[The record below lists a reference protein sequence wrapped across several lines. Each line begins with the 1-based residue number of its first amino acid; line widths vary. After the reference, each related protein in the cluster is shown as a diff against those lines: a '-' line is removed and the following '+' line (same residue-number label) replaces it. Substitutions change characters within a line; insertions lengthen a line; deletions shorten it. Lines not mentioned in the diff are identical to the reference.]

1 MSNIICFQDGVS
13 VNGVWNY
20 LNVFLQAMFHSNVLV
35 VFVGIYSEDLKI
47 NALFLVKITI
57 LAKLACNTL
66 NVVGA
71 HLIPN
76 PVPVKGHV

>member
-1 MSNIICFQDGVS
+1 MS

-57 LAKLACNTL
+57 LAKLACNTP
-66 NVVGA
+66 NVVGV
-71 HLIPN
+71 HLIPL
-76 PVPVKGHV
+76 PYPVKGLV

>member
-1 MSNIICFQDGVS
+1 MS

-47 NALFLVKITI
+47 NALFLVKITT

-66 NVVGA
+66 NVVGV
-71 HLIPN
+71 HLIPR
-76 PVPVKGHV
+76 PVPVKGLV

>member
-1 MSNIICFQDGVS
+1 MFFFQDGVS

-57 LAKLACNTL
+57 LAKLACNSL
-66 NVVGA
+66 NVVGV
-71 HLIPN
+71 HLIPH
-76 PVPVKGHV
+76 PFPVKDLV